1 MVDHTKFNTNM
12 KFGVVNHFIDKKRVN
27 NTKLTG
33 LTWPI
38 HTLFLTSKWNLYKKL
53 QFWPKNDGE
62 K

>member
-1 MVDHTKFNTNM
+1 M

-33 LTWPI
+33 LTWLI

-53 QFWPKNDGE
+53 QFWPKNDG
-62 K
+62 KK